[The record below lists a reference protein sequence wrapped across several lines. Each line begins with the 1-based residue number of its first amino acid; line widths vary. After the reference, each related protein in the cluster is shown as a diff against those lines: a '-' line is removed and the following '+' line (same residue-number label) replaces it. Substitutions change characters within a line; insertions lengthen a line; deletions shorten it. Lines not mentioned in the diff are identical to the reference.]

1 MGRASPCCT
10 ALYFRL
16 ASHHEHKSCIESD
29 TRYSRYAFTLYHA
42 KNTRRYKN
50 KYKTIQEGV
59 VLHGILAGFGN
70 LDTDSDKTKISKPT
84 QTYRTLPPVIGAK
97 YGHDMGEIG

>member
-1 MGRASPCCT
+1 M
-10 ALYFRL
+10 
-16 ASHHEHKSCIESD
+16 
-29 TRYSRYAFTLYHA
+29 
-42 KNTRRYKN
+42 
-50 KYKTIQEGV
+50 
-59 VLHGILAGFGN
+59 HGILAGFGN